1 MSELKKIREAR
12 NLTQE
17 ELAQQTGLSV
27 RTIQRVEAGMQP
39 KGYTLKTLAA
49 ALDIAEKDLRDPG
62 NAVRQESSAE
72 EIPIIPEKG
81 EAVNFTLVKIINL
94 SSLPLA
100 WLPVANCIP
109 PVLIM
114 LFTKEKSQITK
125 QIISLQAVIAI
136 ISPVIFMIIALL
148 KLGSPSVMVT
158 MILLVLANIFVIL
171 RNAYEIDKKGS
182 LYYRLNFS
190 VL

>member
-1 MSELKKIREAR
+1 MSELKKIRELK

-49 ALDIAEKDLRDPG
+49 ALDIAERDLFTPLAP
-62 NAVRQESSAE
+62 AVPETIAEELPEIQESTRPVPLAL
-72 EIPIIPEKG
+72 I
-81 EAVNFTLVKIINL
+81 KIINL

-100 WLPVANCIP
+100 WFPVANCIP

-114 LFTKEKSQITK
+114 LFTKEKSPVIK
-125 QIISLQAVIAI
+125 QIISLQAMIAI
-136 ISPVIFMIIALL
+136 ISPVIFMVIALL

-158 MILLVLANIFVIL
+158 LVLLVLSNIFIIL
-171 RNAYEIDKKGS
+171 RNAYELDKKGC
-182 LYYRLNFS
+182 LYYRLNFNI
-190 VL
+190 L

>member
-1 MSELKKIREAR
+1 MSELKKIRELK

-49 ALDIAEKDLRDPG
+49 ALDIAERDLFTPLAP
-62 NAVRQESSAE
+62 AVPETIAEELPEIQESTRPVPLAL
-72 EIPIIPEKG
+72 I
-81 EAVNFTLVKIINL
+81 KIINL

-100 WLPVANCIP
+100 WFPVANCIP

-114 LFTKEKSQITK
+114 LFTKEKSPVIK
-125 QIISLQAVIAI
+125 QIISLQAMIAI
-136 ISPVIFMIIALL
+136 ISPMIFMVIALL

-158 MILLVLANIFVIL
+158 MVLLVLTNIFVIL
-171 RNAYEIDKKGS
+171 RNAYELDTKGC
-182 LYYRLNFS
+182 LYYKLNFNI
-190 VL
+190 L

>member
-158 MILLVLANIFVIL
+158 MVLLVLANIFVIL

-190 VL
+190 IL